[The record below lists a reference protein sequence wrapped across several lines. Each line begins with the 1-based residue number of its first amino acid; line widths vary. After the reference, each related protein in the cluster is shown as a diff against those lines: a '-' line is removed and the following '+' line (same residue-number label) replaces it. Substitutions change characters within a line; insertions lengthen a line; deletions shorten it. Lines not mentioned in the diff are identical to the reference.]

1 MPTRRTSEEEEDY
14 HNNEEED
21 CAAASAAAAATMP
34 RHKPLPCTAAT
45 AATAAVA
52 AVVAAWR
59 SGLRRG
65 AVAAAAD
72 SRMPSLT
79 PVFLCLLTECSL
91 LLAQNTS
98 SFVLPSGFRPDS
110 VGFWTN

>member
-1 MPTRRTSEEEEDY
+1 MKRGKTMPMRRTSEEEDDY
-14 HNNEEED
+14 HNNEDED
-21 CAAASAAAAATMP
+21 CSAASAAASAAATIA
-34 RHKPLPCTAAT
+34 
-45 AATAAVA
+45 AAVA
-52 AVVAAWR
+52 AVAAAWR
-59 SGLRRG
+59 SGLRQG

-91 LLAQNTS
+91 HVAQNTS

-110 VGFWTN
+110 VGFRTN